1 MCFRDRDNFLPGLLG
16 LGSCWLSPS
25 RADVAAHG
33 TEACHAGGEG
43 LSVVVFILEVSNSN
57 RLKRHRDLLV
67 HIIGKVQEGG
77 VGQWLGM

>member
-43 LSVVVFILEVSNSN
+43 LSVVVFILEVSN
-57 RLKRHRDLLV
+57 
-67 HIIGKVQEGG
+67 
-77 VGQWLGM
+77 